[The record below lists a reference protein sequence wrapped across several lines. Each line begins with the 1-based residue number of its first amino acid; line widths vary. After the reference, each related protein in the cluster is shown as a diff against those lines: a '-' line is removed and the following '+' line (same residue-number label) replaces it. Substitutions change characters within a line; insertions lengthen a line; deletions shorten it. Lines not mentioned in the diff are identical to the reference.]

1 MKEAGGSVT
10 SVTQDKVTVDTGGEL
25 NRLIRLVSDEH
36 GVVLLNNN
44 GDNPTNPDPGD
55 NGGSSHKD
63 DWGGIIPYFWSKPDK
78 RWGYWSPG
86 IIDQLIEHVLNLLG
100 NKSYTAT
107 VLNDLRLTKNVLET
121 LDSLGGRTD
130 VWEVS
135 ERLGEFNQWEVEDIL
150 TDISINMDS
159 FVSSVINK

>member
-1 MKEAGGSVT
+1 M
-10 SVTQDKVTVDTGGEL
+10 
-25 NRLIRLVSDEH
+25 
-36 GVVLLNNN
+36 
-44 GDNPTNPDPGD
+44 
-55 NGGSSHKD
+55 
-63 DWGGIIPYFWSKPDK
+63 
-78 RWGYWSPG
+78 
-86 IIDQLIEHVLNLLG
+86 LNLLG